1 MTNFKKRLKNIIF
14 NDNGHVEDWFFIDPS
29 TGDKKSPQRG
39 HATLNGPEGIM
50 RYILTDANKTLSVV
64 LLKESIRKN
73 SY

>member
-1 MTNFKKRLKNIIF
+1 MTILF
-14 NDNGHVEDWFFIDPS
+14 DDEGHVKDWFFIDPS

-39 HATLNGPEGIM
+39 YATRNGPESIM

-73 SY
+73 IY